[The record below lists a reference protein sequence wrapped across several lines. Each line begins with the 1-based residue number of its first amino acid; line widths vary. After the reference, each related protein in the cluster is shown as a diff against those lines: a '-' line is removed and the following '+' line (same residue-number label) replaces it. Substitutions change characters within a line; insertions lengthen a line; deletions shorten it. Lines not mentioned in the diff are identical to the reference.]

1 MQGQTFKQHS
11 ALSKRPGTYL
21 SAFCAIKNQQARNR
35 DTRIRHCEID
45 VRLLPFHKNEHL
57 NILEAT
63 QRIKGNGVRQQY
75 AK

>member
-11 ALSKRPGTYL
+11 ALSKRPGTFIGFLCNKESTGTEQRYTNK
-21 SAFCAIKNQQARNR
+21 ANA
-35 DTRIRHCEID
+35 D